1 MSENNM
7 KILIAEDESDM
18 LIQYTEILAQNNHT
32 AVTARD
38 GDKCLVLYRNEHKK
52 WLSEKDSETETPF
65 DAVILDQKMPKKNG
79 LQVAKEILSLVPKQ
93 RIIFASAYVENTL
106 KDSIKNL
113 RQIVELMQKPFGLQQ
128 LVDTIEDKEIYQEL
142 EKLNVDIQNLKELEP
157 THAQLRDYLL
167 ALQKIQKGRTF

>member
-1 MSENNM
+1 MSENGM

-38 GDKCLVLYRNEHKK
+38 GDKCLALYQKEYENWSADKDNE
-52 WLSEKDSETETPF
+52 SETPF
-65 DAVILDQKMPKKNG
+65 DAVILDHQMPKKNG
-79 LQVAKEILSLVPKQ
+79 FQVAKEILSLVPKQ

-113 RQIVELMQKPFGLQQ
+113 KQIVELMQKPFGLQQ

-142 EKLNVDIQNLKELEP
+142 EKLNVDIRNLKELEP
-157 THAQLRDYLL
+157 THAQVRDYLL